1 MPRVNIFI
9 RKANEDKWNN
19 IPDKSNWVNTLL
31 ENSGDTSRYGVERET
46 PVGPV
51 VEVLS
56 ENIPEPLWEVKTAKV
71 KKAKLCKVHGIEP
84 RYCVNMKH

>member
-9 RKANEDKWNN
+9 RKANEDKWNK

-31 ENSGDTSRYGVERET
+31 ENSDDTSRYGAVRET
-46 PVGPV
+46 VIGPV

-56 ENIPEPLWEVKTAKV
+56 EDIKFCKHDAVTG
-71 KKAKLCKVHGIEP
+71 LCKKG
-84 RYCVNMKH
+84 CK